1 MATPTMTPPRM
12 RTISLRSVAAHK
24 LRLLLTVL
32 AVVLGTAFVAGSS
45 MFTSTLSSS
54 LNSALTTAF
63 DDIDVVVAG
72 TERSPQGI
80 PFAEVDELR
89 ARPDVRAVSIQGR
102 DSSVIL
108 TDPNGARI
116 QSGAVPTQAIALVPP
131 ETLHGEDIPS
141 QGTIVE
147 GARPSAAGQIAIN
160 SNAAERGGISI
171 GDHVTVL
178 VPDTRLDAEV
188 TGIYEAPSDQ
198 AGWLSIALRE
208 QDYRAHFTDGE
219 HAQLAALT
227 LQDPDAAES
236 VQSELADALPN
247 FMVSTGQHLVDQAN
261 ERIES
266 ALSFVTYF
274 LWAFAGIALL
284 VSTFIISN
292 TFAMLVAQRNREYAL
307 LRALG
312 ASATQITRSVVAE
325 SVVVG
330 LVGSLLGVL
339 AGVGLVRLITWL
351 LNRSDA
357 GLPDAG
363 VSLTPTTIIAPVIVG
378 LVVTVLSAWAP
389 ARKAGSI
396 HPVQAMRPQPPTRAS
411 LKWRTLAGAAAL
423 LSGAVLCIVSVLI
436 DTEAL
441 RIPLSLVGAGTLAL
455 VLGLWLAGPALSIP
469 LVGGLGRILGAP
481 FRTVGRLA
489 ATNSQR
495 NPHRTAATAFSL
507 TLGLIMVSSIGMLAA
522 SMQRSTEDIV
532 DDSITADFVL
542 TGERGAGISMPEDTA
557 ERVAALPEVDS
568 ISVVSAG
575 PFMVND
581 VSMGNDFGP
590 PTTPVADNSML
601 DSVKFTAVGGEI
613 DLDAPGLILSET
625 AADYVQVG
633 LGEMARVSIRGQ
645 DSYVEVPVTALVDSS
660 TLYGGVLS
668 RASAAELIDQT
679 GLVPQEIYVHAA
691 AGFSPAQ
698 VRAAL
703 DKEVDRDLVTS
714 VKDPDEVKGQAAS
727 EVRGMLSILYG
738 LLALAVI
745 VAILGIVNTLALSV
759 IERRQEIG
767 MLRAVGMQRRQVRIM
782 FYLESAVIALYGA
795 VVGAV
800 VGIAVGCAFLENLK
814 DTGLTA
820 IVIPWGTVGI
830 MLAGS
835 MLVGVL
841 AALWPAATAART
853 RPLEAITD

>member
-80 PFAEVDELR
+80 PFEEVDALR

-108 TDPNGARI
+108 TDPDGARI

-131 ETLHGEDIPS
+131 ETRHGEDIPS
-141 QGTIVE
+141 QGTIIE
-147 GARPSAAGQIAIN
+147 GARPSAEGQIAIN

-292 TFAMLVAQRNREYAL
+292 TFSMLVAQRNREYAL

-339 AGVGLVRLITWL
+339 AGVGLVRLIT
-351 LNRSDA
+351 
-357 GLPDAG
+357 
-363 VSLTPTTIIAPVIVG
+363 
-378 LVVTVLSAWAP
+378 
-389 ARKAGSI
+389 
-396 HPVQAMRPQPPTRAS
+396 
-411 LKWRTLAGAAAL
+411 
-423 LSGAVLCIVSVLI
+423 
-436 DTEAL
+436 
-441 RIPLSLVGAGTLAL
+441 
-455 VLGLWLAGPALSIP
+455 
-469 LVGGLGRILGAP
+469 
-481 FRTVGRLA
+481 
-489 ATNSQR
+489 
-495 NPHRTAATAFSL
+495 
-507 TLGLIMVSSIGMLAA
+507 
-522 SMQRSTEDIV
+522 
-532 DDSITADFVL
+532 
-542 TGERGAGISMPEDTA
+542 
-557 ERVAALPEVDS
+557 
-568 ISVVSAG
+568 
-575 PFMVND
+575 
-581 VSMGNDFGP
+581 
-590 PTTPVADNSML
+590 
-601 DSVKFTAVGGEI
+601 
-613 DLDAPGLILSET
+613 
-625 AADYVQVG
+625 
-633 LGEMARVSIRGQ
+633 
-645 DSYVEVPVTALVDSS
+645 
-660 TLYGGVLS
+660 
-668 RASAAELIDQT
+668 
-679 GLVPQEIYVHAA
+679 
-691 AGFSPAQ
+691 
-698 VRAAL
+698 
-703 DKEVDRDLVTS
+703 
-714 VKDPDEVKGQAAS
+714 
-727 EVRGMLSILYG
+727 
-738 LLALAVI
+738 
-745 VAILGIVNTLALSV
+745 
-759 IERRQEIG
+759 
-767 MLRAVGMQRRQVRIM
+767 
-782 FYLESAVIALYGA
+782 
-795 VVGAV
+795 
-800 VGIAVGCAFLENLK
+800 
-814 DTGLTA
+814 
-820 IVIPWGTVGI
+820 
-830 MLAGS
+830 
-835 MLVGVL
+835 
-841 AALWPAATAART
+841 
-853 RPLEAITD
+853 